1 MTKTQ
6 IILTNK
12 QFSES
17 VSSLLEGKK
26 IIKTIHPADNMLFL
40 TLENNVTIYVT
51 GHWEYH
57 TKNKKIVSSILENES
72 VEDNF
77 SKIEDLAEK
86 LSLEKP
92 TIDKVTVN
100 AKNKIN
106 ITFTNQNKLD
116 VSIYITE
123 ENKNEILDLSYSS
136 LDDTTH
142 IHYHFENESWQQSI
156 MFKQ

>member
-17 VSSLLEGKK
+17 VSSLLEGEK
-26 IIKTIHPADNMLFL
+26 IIRTIHPADNMLFL

-57 TKNKKIVSSILENES
+57 AKNNKIVSSILEDES
-72 VEDNF
+72 IEDNF

-86 LSLEKP
+86 LTLEKP

-136 LDDTTH
+136 FDDTTH